1 MFVGPEALLLLIDGL
16 QRLNA
21 IISFI
26 ENSFATLDD
35 RYFNLNYFPTAKSRA
50 GQGLFTGA
58 DDGTGRLSQ
67 KEVSTLLDYVLALS
81 VMRGA
86 TESEINDVFGRINT
100 YGMALAH
107 NRGARLHVED
117 ARLCC
122 QLLPPATGPMRHRG
136 QLRAQPIDIGET
148 RGKPQAEIRVAFRL
162 RTEHRQVSRRTRNTL
177 FTRPR
182 ISRGVVRWM
191 RSCRPRYDGAL
202 STPIIAVQT
211 KTPALSSRPTTW
223 TNWWTTWTI

>member
-107 NRGARLHVED
+107 NRGARLHIED

-122 QLLPPATGPMRHRG
+122 RLLPPATGPMRHRG
-136 QLRAQPIDIGET
+136 QLRAQPVDVGET
-148 RGKPQAEIRVAFRL
+148 RCKPRPRSAWPSGCERSIA
-162 RTEHRQVSRRTRNTL
+162 RTRRHSAEG
-177 FTRPR
+177 RPK
-182 ISRGVVRWM
+182 SGRGLPVR
-191 RSCRPRYDGAL
+191 RKRPDQ
-202 STPIIAVQT
+202 PH
-211 KTPALSSRPTTW
+211 
-223 TNWWTTWTI
+223 